1 MNVLDVP
8 VHVIWQMISDA
19 VSRCYPKCIL
29 SFVFAGAIV
38 WRYDFVS
45 KEWRGDKTLAY
56 VGDLLELAK
65 GKEGAQRNAFM
76 VEFINQED
84 PFAKYIFFLIP
95 SIMTKYSRLCLL
107 ELYLSLVD

>member
-1 MNVLDVP
+1 M
-8 VHVIWQMISDA
+8 
-19 VSRCYPKCIL
+19 
-29 SFVFAGAIV
+29 

-84 PFAKYIFFLIP
+84 PFAKYLFF
-95 SIMTKYSRLCLL
+95 
-107 ELYLSLVD
+107 